1 MPPCPFCHQP
11 ASKRDGHAA
20 AGHQRYACRPCGRDF
35 TERSAS
41 AFSGYRWPAEV
52 ILLAVRWSL
61 SHPLFVTSVM
71 ELLAQ
76 RGFDVSKR
84 LCPARSVRS

>member
-1 MPPCPFCHQP
+1 MPLCPSCQHP
-11 ASKRDGHAA
+11 ASKRAGRDA
-20 AGHQRYACRPCGRDF
+20 AGRQRHACRFCRHDF

-41 AFSGYRWPAEV
+41 AFAGYRWPPDV
-52 ILLAVRWSL
+52 ILLAMRWSL